1 VRGELNCGR
10 VPDMRVLRLLPLIL
24 ILAWQVASAG
34 WGDFEYDFDE
44 DKKPWQEVESRLPPY
59 PRAEHLMPFEVSA
72 ATRNRHFL
80 DGASLSV
87 GEDGVVRYTVVVR
100 TPGGAENVS
109 FEGMRCDTGERKL
122 YAFGR
127 SDGKGGGEW
136 SRNRH
141 ARWEPIPVRQAASYQ
156 RELFYH
162 YLCTVEGKGDL
173 AAIRRNLRQGGFY
186 RSEGTPLP

>member
-1 VRGELNCGR
+1 MSGKEKRDR
-10 VPDMRVLRLLPLIL
+10 
-24 ILAWQVASAG
+24 LAWIVALGLVVPGLPAPVQADWRG
-34 WGDFEYDFDE
+34 FEQDFEAE
-44 DKKPWQEVESRLPPY
+44 EKPWREIEASLPAY
-59 PRAEHLMPFEVSA
+59 PRPENLVAFEVSA

-80 DGASLSV
+80 DAASLSV

-100 TPGGAENVS
+100 TAGGAENVS

-127 SDGKGGGEW
+127 STASGGGEW
-136 SRNRH
+136 VRNRY
-141 ARWEPIPVRQAASYQ
+141 ARWEPIPVRQAASYS

-173 AAIRRNLRQGGFY
+173 AAIRRYLRQGGLY
-186 RSEGTPLP
+186 RDGEGGTR

>member
-1 VRGELNCGR
+1 MRGKEKRGLSAWI
-10 VPDMRVLRLLPLIL
+10 VA
-24 ILAWQVASAG
+24 LALVAPSFHPPARADWRG
-34 WGDFEYDFDE
+34 FERDFDAE
-44 DKKPWQEVESRLPPY
+44 EKPWREIEASLPAY
-59 PRAEHLMPFEVSA
+59 PRPENLVAFEVSA

-80 DGASLSV
+80 DAASLSV

-100 TPGGAENVS
+100 TAGGAENVS

-127 SDGKGGGEW
+127 ATGSGGGEW
-136 SRNRH
+136 VRNRF

-173 AAIRRNLRQGGFY
+173 AAIRRYLRQGGLY
-186 RSEGTPLP
+186 RDSERDVR

>member
-1 VRGELNCGR
+1 MPSSFVGMA
-10 VPDMRVLRLLPLIL
+10 MRALLPLTQIL
-24 ILAWQVASAG
+24 SLQSAMAG
-34 WGDFEYDFDE
+34 WGEFEYDFDE
-44 DKKPWQEVESRLPPY
+44 DKKPWQEVQAQLPAY
-59 PRAEHLMPFEVSA
+59 PRPDRLVPFEVSA
-72 ATRNRHFL
+72 ASRNRHYI
-80 DGASLSV
+80 DDASLSV

-109 FEGMRCDTGERKL
+109 FEGMRCDDGQRKL

-127 SDGKGGGEW
+127 PDGRGAGEW

-141 ARWEPIPVRQAASYQ
+141 ARWEPIQVRQATSYH

-173 AAIRRNLRQGGFY
+173 AAIRRYLRQGGLY
-186 RSEGTPLP
+186 RGEEAGLH

>member
-1 VRGELNCGR
+1 
-10 VPDMRVLRLLPLIL
+10 MRVLFPLPLIL
-24 ILAWQVASAG
+24 CLQTAMAG
-34 WGDFEYDFDE
+34 WGDFEYDFDA
-44 DKKPWQEVESRLPPY
+44 DKKPWQEIEAKLPAYPQAERLVPI
-59 PRAEHLMPFEVSA
+59 AVSA
-72 ATRNRHFL
+72 ASRNRHFI
-80 DGASLSV
+80 DEASLSV

-109 FEGMRCDTGERKL
+109 FEGMRCDSGERKL

-141 ARWEPIPVRQAASYQ
+141 ARWEPIAARQATGYH

-162 YLCTVEGKGDL
+162 YFCTVEGKANL
-173 AAIRRNLRQGGFY
+173 AAIRRYLRQGGLY
-186 RSEGTPLP
+186 RDSEVGLP

>member
-1 VRGELNCGR
+1 
-10 VPDMRVLRLLPLIL
+10 MRVLRLLPLIL

-109 FEGMRCDTGERKL
+109 FEGMRCDNGERKL

-141 ARWEPIPVRQAASYQ
+141 ARWEPIQARQATSYH

-173 AAIRRNLRQGGFY
+173 AAIQRNLRQGGFY